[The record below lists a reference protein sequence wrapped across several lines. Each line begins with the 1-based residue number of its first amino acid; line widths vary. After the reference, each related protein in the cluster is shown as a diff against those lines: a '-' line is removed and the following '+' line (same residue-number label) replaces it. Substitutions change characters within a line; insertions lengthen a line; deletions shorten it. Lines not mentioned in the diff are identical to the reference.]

1 MADDIR
7 KKIRSY
13 MTGRLKRL
21 QGLPENLKRAE
32 LAELRRGIGHIPG
45 DIPTLWGAFLTDLP
59 EELYGKDGEVSHAEW
74 AIYTALTMFAL
85 HQQGHDVW
93 MHEENK
99 RFGRAVREL
108 APVNND
114 GDDDLKRI
122 RSRFNRIATASDM
135 LELANHLRGMVRLLS
150 TNKGTNKEIGIQLD
164 YVQLACDIYDYALSL
179 ESRSR
184 VRLRWGQDFCRI
196 KNENGIKETD
206 EQ

>member
-1 MADDIR
+1 MTDDIR

-13 MTGRLKRL
+13 MTGRLKWL
-21 QGLPENLKRAE
+21 QALPENLKRAE

-45 DIPTLWGAFLTDLP
+45 DIPTLWGAFLTGLP
-59 EELYGKDGEVSHAEW
+59 EELYSKDGEASHAEW
-74 AIYTALTMFAL
+74 AVYTALTMFAL

-99 RFGRAVREL
+99 RFGCAVREL
-108 APVNND
+108 APTSND

-150 TNKGTNKEIGIQLD
+150 AGKGIQLD
-164 YVQLACDIYDYALSL
+164 YVQLACDIYDYALSS
-179 ESRSR
+179 ESRSH

-196 KNENGIKETD
+196 KNENDAKETN
-206 EQ
+206 E

>member
-13 MTGRLKRL
+13 MTGRLARL
-21 QGLPENLKRAE
+21 QALPENLKRAE

-45 DIPTLWGAFLTDLP
+45 DIPKLWGAFLTDLP

-99 RFGRAVREL
+99 RFGCAVREL
-108 APVNND
+108 APANND
-114 GDDDLKRI
+114 EDDGVKRI
-122 RSRFNRIATASDM
+122 RSRFNCIATAADM
-135 LELANHLRGMVRLLS
+135 LEMANHLRGMVRLLS
-150 TNKGTNKEIGIQLD
+150 DGKGIQLD
-164 YVQLACDIYDYALSL
+164 YVELACDMYDYALSS

-196 KNENGIKETD
+196 KSENGAKETD

>member
-7 KKIRSY
+7 KKIISY

-21 QGLPENLKRAE
+21 QALPENLKRAE

-59 EELYGKDGEVSHAEW
+59 EELYSKDGEASHAEW
-74 AIYTALTMFAL
+74 AVYTALTMFAL

-99 RFGRAVREL
+99 RFGCAVREL
-108 APVNND
+108 APTSND

-150 TNKGTNKEIGIQLD
+150 TNKGINKKIGIQLD
-164 YVQLACDIYDYALSL
+164 YVQLACDIYDYALSS

-196 KNENGIKETD
+196 KNENGTKETN
-206 EQ
+206 E

>member
-1 MADDIR
+1 
-7 KKIRSY
+7 
-13 MTGRLKRL
+13 MTGRLARL
-21 QGLPENLKRAE
+21 QALPENLKRAE

-74 AIYTALTMFAL
+74 AVYTALTMFAR

-99 RFGRAVREL
+99 RFGCAVREL

-135 LELANHLRGMVRLLS
+135 LEMANHLRGMVRLLS
-150 TNKGTNKEIGIQLD
+150 DGKGIQLD
-164 YVQLACDIYDYALSL
+164 YVQLACDIYDYALSS

-196 KNENGIKETD
+196 KSENGAKETD

>member
-1 MADDIR
+1 MADDIQ

-13 MTGRLKRL
+13 MTGRLARL

-99 RFGRAVREL
+99 RFGRSVREL

-135 LELANHLRGMVRLLS
+135 LEMANHLRGMVRLLS
-150 TNKGTNKEIGIQLD
+150 DGKGIQLD
-164 YVQLACDIYDYALSL
+164 YVQLACDMYDYALSS

-196 KNENGIKETD
+196 KSENGAKETD